1 MPSGSLNAGPASLTL
16 AERTRLV
23 AILDRLGSD
32 FEGERAAAGLLASRM
47 LQERQLTWDAL
58 LLGREAQEA
67 TSREQADLD
76 LCRRHRRH
84 LNAWEA
90 EFVAALA
97 RWRKPRTLNQ
107 TAKLAQVA
115 AELRARGFA

>member
-1 MPSGSLNAGPASLTL
+1 MPSGSLDAGPALVTS

-47 LQERQLTWDAL
+47 LRKKQLTWDVL
-58 LLGREAQEA
+58 LAGREAQEA
-67 TSREQADLD
+67 GLCGQADLD
-76 LCRRHRRH
+76 LCRRHWRH

-90 EFVAALA
+90 KFVAALA

-115 AELRARGFA
+115 AELRTRGLS